1 MNINRTLTELVKIS
15 NTVGKD
21 SSLVLGGFGNTS
33 VKTADGKYMYIKASG
48 TALKDMTSRRG
59 WRRIKVDSV
68 LTMLTDKSLS
78 RMDIDERETRVTN
91 ALLSACDDKSKAG
104 RRPSIESG
112 FHSILD
118 RCVIHLHPAAVLA
131 YACAKNGRAELQKL
145 FRKEKSPPL
154 WVPYAD
160 PGYKLAKRIERLT
173 RNYKSQ
179 YGRGPAVMFLQNHG
193 LLVSSNNSGTALR
206 LVRKAVN
213 TCKSKLY
220 PAPARGGVKQPKSV
234 KIKPLNKD
242 AITEAVVAIRKA
254 FSQTTGKH
262 MTVKHFIDENIT
274 RFMVRRDA
282 AQLCSVPA
290 LTPDE
295 LIYSHGPAMWLEK
308 PSQQT
313 LLNRLNRRITKAQQ
327 PPAAFLIKPF
337 GLFVA
342 GRKSQLTLVKD
353 VVSTSLAIRSFAARL
368 GGARPLSKRQR
379 EFIAKLAS
387 KSCG

>member
-1 MNINRTLTELVKIS
+1 MNRTLTELIKIS
-15 NTVGKD
+15 RAVGKD

-68 LTMLTDKSLS
+68 LTMLRDKSLS
-78 RMDIDERETRVTN
+78 RMDVDKREAKVTS

-104 RRPSIESG
+104 GKPSIESG
-112 FHSILD
+112 FHSMLD
-118 RCVIHLHPAAVLA
+118 RYVIHLHPVAVLA

-145 FRKEKSPPL
+145 FRKSNFPPL

-160 PGYKLAKRIERLT
+160 PGYKLAKRIGRLT

-179 YGRGPAVMFLQNHG
+179 YGRGPEVMFLQNHG
-193 LLVSSNNSGTALR
+193 LLVSSNSSSTALR
-206 LVRKAVN
+206 LVRKVVS

-242 AITEAVVAIRKA
+242 AITEVALAIRKA
-254 FSQTTGKH
+254 FTQVTGKH
-262 MTVKHFIDENIT
+262 TTVRHFIDENIV
-274 RFMVRRDA
+274 RFMARRDA
-282 AQLCSVPA
+282 AQLCSLPA
-290 LTPDE
+290 VTPDE
-295 LIYSHGPAMWLEK
+295 LVYAHGPAMWLEK
-308 PSQQT
+308 WSRQT
-313 LLNRLNRRITKAQQ
+313 LLNRLNRRVAKGRQ

-337 GLFVA
+337 GLFIA

-379 EFIAKLAS
+379 DFITMLGTKGS
-387 KSCG
+387 G